1 MSEIINT
8 EIINTDLWH
17 NNCRLIAQ
25 VTGAKDAEDTRVNI
39 TLVDDSNDEMHQ
51 FGDAT
56 LSELKVL
63 VMEII
68 SHRSLLQKKDF
79 MILMS
84 LLSGIWLTSPIPEF
98 QESP

>member
-1 MSEIINT
+1 
-8 EIINTDLWH
+8 
-17 NNCRLIAQ
+17 
-25 VTGAKDAEDTRVNI
+25 
-39 TLVDDSNDEMHQ
+39 MHQ